1 MTQQTQPLGLHQ
13 PEPCSQGRPGSVF
26 GMRRAPRL
34 TPPGSQSQQ
43 HSREKAYQDH
53 RRKVRDAQPL
63 VDTCAPLTPSHL
75 HLKLKKLKL
84 EEERLSVI
92 DRDNRLLLERVSCI
106 MRTRGQADSRS
117 NCTPKRKQRRQE
129 HRRPFGCSAARA
141 PGSGASRAARPGAAA
156 RPRVPGEAGPGAGR
170 FSRAPAELPAR
181 ASLSRH
187 TGSLDAARGPQTPVG
202 LWPERRRPGGGPC
215 LGVQGRGLLRVCV
228 EEAASGTEKR
238 ATPAPSPAA
247 WPRRACA
254 APDGPPPGRP
264 GHAAL
269 PRRLFP

>member
-1 MTQQTQPLGLHQ
+1 
-13 PEPCSQGRPGSVF
+13 
-26 GMRRAPRL
+26 MRRAPRL

-156 RPRVPGEAGPGAGR
+156 RPRVPARPDPGAGR

-187 TGSLDAARGPQTPVG
+187 TGTLDAARGPQTPVG
-202 LWPERRRPGGGPC
+202 LWPEGRRPGGGPC
-215 LGVQGRGLLRVCV
+215 LGVQGRGLLRVCA

-254 APDGPPPGRP
+254 APDGLPPGRP